1 MRLSSFMGIFFNIGF
16 HHCLI
21 FSTIISA
28 TDPVSVLTT
37 FQGYQADENLYS
49 LIFGESIMN
58 DAIAI
63 AFYNAIMKIS

>member
-1 MRLSSFMGIFFNIGF
+1 MKKYYFFKNIGCILIYALFGTFIALLIQASLMRLSSYMGIFFNIGF

-37 FQGYQADENLYS
+37 FQG
-49 LIFGESIMN
+49 F
-58 DAIAI
+58 
-63 AFYNAIMKIS
+63 